1 MRTAVTGNQRLKSA
15 AVDFRLSVRSLR
27 PGCCEVE
34 SVNCTV
40 QVIHGKFVS
49 LRRNLEYDLCMN
61 SPTTQ
66 PRPAR
71 WIWIASIWFCIALL
85 SSAQDVLVL
94 RAEKMHFSWP
104 RMIAMLLLSWLI
116 WALVT
121 PLVLRLGRQF
131 PPVRFKPIG
140 TWLIHGAACAIIGVI
155 SAAWE
160 ALLAMLLNP
169 AQKSSLQGPF
179 RTLWLDTLYE
189 EIALYISVY
198 AALLAISYILESKQ
212 RFIRQQI
219 ETARLNE
226 QFSKAQ
232 LDALRRQIE
241 PHFLFNALHAIAGL
255 VRENRNDAA
264 VSMIAGLSEFLRK
277 VVDSSDRHEVP
288 LGEEVQFLQ
297 KYLEIQKVRFAER
310 LQLSVDVPEELY
322 TAQVPSL
329 ILQPIVENSIKHGI
343 AKEALGGRIQ
353 VTAFRSNGRLSLRVY
368 NDGPG
373 LQTNWQDSQSGIG
386 IANLR
391 NRLRAMFGDAFE
403 VSLRNHDAG
412 VEVLI
417 SVPFRESSG

>member
-1 MRTAVTGNQRLKSA
+1 MK
-15 AVDFRLSVRSLR
+15 
-27 PGCCEVE
+27 
-34 SVNCTV
+34 
-40 QVIHGKFVS
+40 
-49 LRRNLEYDLCMN
+49 NLEYDLSMHPTN
-61 SPTTQ
+61 SDSK
-66 PRPAR
+66 PAH
-71 WIWIASIWFCIALL
+71 WLWIASIWLGIALF
-85 SSAQDVLVL
+85 SAVQEVLVM
-94 RAEKMHFSWP
+94 RVEGKYHSWARLFAVP
-104 RMIAMLLLSWLI
+104 LLSWLV
-116 WALVT
+116 WALAT
-121 PLVLRLGRQF
+121 PLVLRLGQLY
-131 PPVRFKPIG
+131 PPVRFRPIS
-140 TWLIHGAACAIIGVI
+140 TWLIHVGTCGILGLI

-160 ALLAMLLNP
+160 GLLEELLNP
-169 AQKSSLQGPF
+169 MLKSPPPGPF
-179 RTLWLDTLYE
+179 RALWLDTLYNE
-189 EIALYISVY
+189 VLLYLALY
-198 AALLAISYILESKQ
+198 AALLAISYIMESKEQ
-212 RFIRQQI
+212 FIRQQI

-255 VRENRNDAA
+255 VREKRNDAA
-264 VSMIAGLSEFLRK
+264 VTMIAGLSEFLRK
-277 VVDSSDRHEVP
+277 VVDTSDRHEVP

-310 LQLSVDVPEELY
+310 LQLSVDVPEELF

-343 AKEALGGRIQ
+343 AKEDRGGWIR
-353 VTAFRSNGRLSLRVY
+353 VTASRSDGRLTLRVY

-373 LQTNWQDSQSGIG
+373 LHTNWQDSKSGIG

-391 NRLRAMFGDAFE
+391 NRLRAMFGDTFE